1 MQQTNSIAKS
11 LKRPLGLLILLV
23 LVAVTGCAGD
33 KYNNDNRPPAPI
45 TLSAAISDSQI
56 ILNPSEIGAGPI
68 VLIITNQSHASQVI
82 TLESQSSTSAP
93 GTTQS
98 TAAVKPTNTG
108 QIQVNA
114 QTGRYTLHVADQAIA
129 PATLVV
135 GAQRKSS
142 QNELLLP

>member
-11 LKRPLGLLILLV
+11 LKRPLGPLFLVALI
-23 LVAVTGCAGD
+23 AVTGCAD
-33 KYNNDNRPPAPI
+33 DNYKNQNRPPAPI
-45 TLSAAISDSQI
+45 VLTAAISDSQV
-56 ILNPSEIGAGPI
+56 ILNPSNIGAGPI

-82 TLESQSSTSAP
+82 TLESESSPSAP

-108 QIQVNA
+108 QIQINT

-129 PATLVV
+129 SATLTV
-135 GAQRKSS
+135 GPQRKSS